1 MNTEA
6 NHVHN
11 GVHNGMNHGMNNG
24 RTVGSILSDTK
35 EELKEFLE
43 TRIAMLRTEL
53 GEKVAMLKSAAPLAV
68 VGALFLLT
76 AYALFTLGLVGVIV
90 AFLPENPYRWCI
102 AFFAMAV
109 LWGIVGGICA
119 YMAMREFQVKELMPK
134 RTMQVLKEDKMWLQ
148 SEVRSR
154 V

>member
-1 MNTEA
+1 VNTEA
-6 NHVHN
+6 NHLH
-11 GVHNGMNHGMNNG
+11 NG

-35 EELKEFLE
+35 EELKDFLE

-53 GEKVAMLKSAAPLAV
+53 GEKMAMLKAAAPLAV

-76 AYALFTLGLVGVIV
+76 AYMLFSLGLVGVIV
-90 AFLPENPYRWCI
+90 ALLHENPYRWCI
-102 AFFAMAV
+102 GFFAIAV

>member
-11 GVHNGMNHGMNNG
+11 GVHNGMNRGMNNG

-68 VGALFLLT
+68 VGVLFLLT

>member
-6 NHVHN
+6 NHLH
-11 GVHNGMNHGMNNG
+11 NG

-35 EELKEFLE
+35 DELKDFLE
-43 TRIAMLRTEL
+43 TRITMLRTEL
-53 GEKVAMLKSAAPLAV
+53 SEKMTMLKSAAPLAIVGV
-68 VGALFLLT
+68 VFLVT
-76 AYALFTLGLVGVIV
+76 AYMLFTLGLVGVIV

-102 AFFAMAV
+102 AFFAIAV
-109 LWGIVGGICA
+109 LWGIVGGICG

-134 RTMQVLKEDKMWLQ
+134 RTMQVLKEDKVWLQ

>member
-1 MNTEA
+1 MNTEV
-6 NHVHN
+6 NH
-11 GVHNGMNHGMNNG
+11 G

-53 GEKVAMLKSAAPLAV
+53 SDKLAMVKAAAPLAV
-68 VGALFLLT
+68 VGIVFLMT
-76 AYALFTLGLVGVIV
+76 AYVLFTLGLVGLIV
-90 AFLPENPYRWCI
+90 AFLPDNPYRWCI
-102 AFFAMAV
+102 AFFAVAV
-109 LWGIVGGICA
+109 LWGIIGGLTA
-119 YMAMREFQVKELMPK
+119 YFAMREFKLKELMPR

-148 SEVRSR
+148 SEVRNR

>member
-6 NHVHN
+6 TNLH
-11 GVHNGMNHGMNNG
+11 NG

-53 GEKVAMLKSAAPLAV
+53 GEKMAMLKAAAPLAV
-68 VGALFLLT
+68 VGILFLLT
-76 AYALFTLGLVGVIV
+76 AYVLFTLGLVGVII
-90 AFLPENPYRWCI
+90 AFIPENPYRWCI
-102 AFFAMAV
+102 AFFAVAV
-109 LWGIVGGICA
+109 LWGLIGGICA
-119 YMAMREFQVKELMPK
+119 YMALREFQVKELMPK
-134 RTMQVLKEDKMWLQ
+134 RTMQVLKEDKLWLQ

>member
-6 NHVHN
+6 NHLH
-11 GVHNGMNHGMNNG
+11 NG

-35 EELKEFLE
+35 EELKDFLE

-53 GEKVAMLKSAAPLAV
+53 SEKVTMLKSAAPLAV
-68 VGALFLLT
+68 VGILFLMT
-76 AYALFTLGLVGVIV
+76 AYMIFTLGLVGVIV
-90 AFLPENPYRWCI
+90 AFMPENPYRWCI
-102 AFFAMAV
+102 AFFAIAV

-134 RTMQVLKEDKMWLQ
+134 RTMQVLKEDKVWLQ

>member
-6 NHVHN
+6 RHLN
-11 GVHNGMNHGMNNG
+11 NGMDGG

-35 EELKEFLE
+35 EELREFLE
-43 TRIAMLRTEL
+43 TRITMLRTEL
-53 GEKVAMLKSAAPLAV
+53 GEKMAMLKAAAPLAV
-68 VGALFLLT
+68 VGILFLLT
-76 AYALFTLGLVGVIV
+76 AYMLFSVGLVGVIV
-90 AFLPENPYRWCI
+90 ALMPENPYRWCI
-102 AFFAMAV
+102 GFFAIAV

-119 YMAMREFQVKELMPK
+119 YMAMREFQMKELMPK
-134 RTMQVLKEDKMWLQ
+134 RTMQVLKEDKLWLQ

>member
-11 GVHNGMNHGMNNG
+11 GVHNGMNRGMNNG

>member
-1 MNTEA
+1 MSTEA
-6 NHVHN
+6 NHLHN
-11 GVHNGMNHGMNNG
+11 GVNGG

-43 TRIAMLRTEL
+43 TRIAMLKAEL
-53 GEKVAMLKSAAPLAV
+53 SDKVAMLKAAAPLAA
-68 VGALFLLT
+68 VGILFLLM
-76 AYALFTLGLVGVIV
+76 AFVLFSLGLAGLIV

-102 AFFAMAV
+102 AFFAIAV
-109 LWGIVGGICA
+109 LWGIVGGLCA
-119 YMAMREFQVKELMPK
+119 YLAMREFQVKELMPK
-134 RTMQVLKEDKMWLQ
+134 RTMQVLKEDKVWLQ

>member
-1 MNTEA
+1 VNTEA
-6 NHVHN
+6 SHLH
-11 GVHNGMNHGMNNG
+11 NG

-53 GEKVAMLKSAAPLAV
+53 GEKVGMLKAAAPLAIFGIV
-68 VGALFLLT
+68 FLVT
-76 AYALFTLGLVGVIV
+76 AYMLFTLGLVGVII
-90 AFLPENPYRWCI
+90 AFMPENPYRWCI
-102 AFFAMAV
+102 AFFAIAV
-109 LWGIVGGICA
+109 LWGLIGGICT
-119 YMAMREFQVKELMPK
+119 YMALREFQVKELMPK
-134 RTMQVLKEDKMWLQ
+134 RTLQVLKEDKMWLQ

>member
-6 NHVHN
+6 NHLHN
-11 GVHNGMNHGMNNG
+11 GVNGG

-35 EELKEFLE
+35 EELKDFLE

-53 GEKVAMLKSAAPLAV
+53 GEKLDMLKAAAPLAV
-68 VGALFLLT
+68 VGIVFLIT
-76 AYALFTLGLVGVIV
+76 AYMLFTLGLVGVIV
-90 AFLPENPYRWCI
+90 AFMPENPYRWCI
-102 AFFAMAV
+102 GFFAIAV

-119 YMAMREFQVKELMPK
+119 YMAMREFQAKELMPK

>member
-1 MNTEA
+1 MNTQA
-6 NHVHN
+6 NDLHN
-11 GVHNGMNHGMNNG
+11 GVHNG

-68 VGALFLLT
+68 VGILFLLT

-90 AFLPENPYRWCI
+90 AFIPENPYRWCI
-102 AFFAMAV
+102 GFFAIAV

-119 YMAMREFQVKELMPK
+119 YLALRVFL
-134 RTMQVLKEDKMWLQ
+134 VLVLLLLCLL
-148 SEVRSR
+148 
-154 V
+154 

>member
-6 NHVHN
+6 NHLH
-11 GVHNGMNHGMNNG
+11 NG
-24 RTVGSILSDTK
+24 RTIGSILSDTK

-43 TRIAMLRTEL
+43 TRIAMLSSEL
-53 GEKVAMLKSAAPLAV
+53 RDKMAMLKSAAPLAV
-68 VGALFLLT
+68 VGIVFLLT
-76 AYALFTLGLVGVIV
+76 AYALFTLGLVALIV
-90 AFLPENPYRWCI
+90 ALLPENPYRWCI
-102 AFFAMAV
+102 AFFAIAV
-109 LWGIVGGICA
+109 LWGIVGGITG

-148 SEVRSR
+148 SEVRGR

>member
-1 MNTEA
+1 MNTET
-6 NHVHN
+6 NHLHN
-11 GVHNGMNHGMNNG
+11 GVNGS

-35 EELKEFLE
+35 EELKDFLE

-53 GEKVAMLKSAAPLAV
+53 GEKVDVLKAAAPLAV
-68 VGALFLLT
+68 VGIVFLIT
-76 AYALFTLGLVGVIV
+76 AYMLFTLGLVGVIV
-90 AFLPENPYRWCI
+90 AFMPENPYRWCI
-102 AFFAMAV
+102 GFFAIAV

>member
-1 MNTEA
+1 MSTEA
-6 NHVHN
+6 NHLHN
-11 GVHNGMNHGMNNG
+11 GVNGG

-43 TRIAMLRTEL
+43 TRIAMLNAEL
-53 GEKVAMLKSAAPLAV
+53 SDKVAMLKAAAPLAA
-68 VGALFLLT
+68 VGILFLLM
-76 AYALFTLGLVGVIV
+76 AFVLFSLGLAGLIV

-102 AFFAMAV
+102 AFFAIAV
-109 LWGIVGGICA
+109 LWGIVGGLCA
-119 YMAMREFQVKELMPK
+119 YLAMREFQVKELMPK
-134 RTMQVLKEDKMWLQ
+134 RTMQVLKEDKVWLQ

>member
-1 MNTEA
+1 MSTEA
-6 NHVHN
+6 NHLHN
-11 GVHNGMNHGMNNG
+11 GVNGG

-43 TRIAMLRTEL
+43 TRIAMLKAEL
-53 GEKVAMLKSAAPLAV
+53 RDKVAMLKAAAPLAA
-68 VGALFLLT
+68 VGILFLLM
-76 AYALFTLGLVGVIV
+76 AFVLFSLGLAGLIV

-102 AFFAMAV
+102 AFFAIAV
-109 LWGIVGGICA
+109 LWGIVGGLCA
-119 YMAMREFQVKELMPK
+119 YLAMREFQVKELMPK
-134 RTMQVLKEDKMWLQ
+134 RTMQVLKEDKVWLQ

>member
-1 MNTEA
+1 MNTEVK
-6 NHVHN
+6 H
-11 GVHNGMNHGMNNG
+11 G

-53 GEKVAMLKSAAPLAV
+53 SDKLAMVKAAAPLAV
-68 VGALFLLT
+68 VGIVFLMT
-76 AYALFTLGLVGVIV
+76 AYVLFTLGLVGLIV
-90 AFLPENPYRWCI
+90 AFLPDNPYRWCI
-102 AFFAMAV
+102 AFFAVAV
-109 LWGIVGGICA
+109 LWGIIGGLTA
-119 YMAMREFQVKELMPK
+119 YFAMREFKLKELMPR

-148 SEVRSR
+148 SEVRNR

>member
-1 MNTEA
+1 VNTES
-6 NHVHN
+6 NHL
-11 GVHNGMNHGMNNG
+11 NNG

-43 TRIAMLRTEL
+43 TRIAMLKSEL
-53 GEKVAMLKSAAPLAV
+53 SDKVTMIKSAAPLAV
-68 VGALFLLT
+68 VGILFLLT
-76 AYALFTLGLVGVIV
+76 AYGLFTLGLVGVIV
-90 AFLPENPYRWCI
+90 AFLPDNPYRWCI
-102 AFFAMAV
+102 AFFGIAV

-119 YMAMREFQVKELMPK
+119 YMAMRELQVKELMPK

>member
-6 NHVHN
+6 NHLHN
-11 GVHNGMNHGMNNG
+11 GVNGG

-43 TRIAMLRTEL
+43 TRIAMLKAEL
-53 GEKVAMLKSAAPLAV
+53 SDKVAMLKAAAPLAA
-68 VGALFLLT
+68 VGILFLLM
-76 AYALFTLGLVGVIV
+76 AFVLFSLGLAGLIV

-102 AFFAMAV
+102 AFFAVAV
-109 LWGIVGGICA
+109 LWGVVGGLCA

-134 RTMQVLKEDKMWLQ
+134 RTMQVLKEDKVWLQ

>member
-6 NHVHN
+6 NHLHN
-11 GVHNGMNHGMNNG
+11 GVNGG

-43 TRIAMLRTEL
+43 TRIAMLKAEL
-53 GEKVAMLKSAAPLAV
+53 SDKVAMLKAAAPLAA
-68 VGALFLLT
+68 VGILFLLM
-76 AYALFTLGLVGVIV
+76 AFVLFSLGLAGLIV

-102 AFFAMAV
+102 AFFAVAV
-109 LWGIVGGICA
+109 LWGIVGGLCA

-134 RTMQVLKEDKMWLQ
+134 RTMQVLKEDKVWLQ